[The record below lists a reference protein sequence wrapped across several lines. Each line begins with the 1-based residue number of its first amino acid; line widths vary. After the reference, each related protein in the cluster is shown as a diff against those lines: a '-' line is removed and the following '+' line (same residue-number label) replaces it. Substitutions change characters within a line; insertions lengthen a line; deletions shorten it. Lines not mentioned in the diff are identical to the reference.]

1 MIPASSK
8 ASIEVL
14 AFDLDGTLVD
24 SVPDLNYCLGEA
36 FESLGLARSTEG
48 DTRDW
53 VGDGVEEL
61 VRRGLERSVP
71 PAEADALLSTAIERF
86 SDCYGRNLFVRSR
99 LYPGVVETLDALRA
113 RGLRLA
119 CLTNKRLRYAEAL
132 LDQAGLLGRFELVLG
147 GDSVPKK
154 KPSPMLLDTAA
165 VRLDITPD
173 VAVYVG
179 DSYHDMHAAH
189 AARWRFV
196 WASYGYR
203 QIPRDEL
210 VAAFSID
217 AMPELAARLG
227 ELTAESRSPTGAGY

>member
-1 MIPASSK
+1 MMPASPK

-36 FESLGLARSTEG
+36 FESLGLPRSTERE
-48 DTRDW
+48 TREW

-61 VRRGLERSVP
+61 VRRGLERSMP
-71 PAEADALLSTAIERF
+71 RSEADALLRTAIERF
-86 SDCYGRNLFVRSR
+86 SECYARNLFVRTR
-99 LYPGVVETLDALRA
+99 LYPGVAETLDALRS
-113 RGLRLA
+113 RGVRLA
-119 CLTNKRLRYAEAL
+119 CVTNKRLRFAEAL
-132 LDQAGLLGRFELVLG
+132 LDQAGLLPRFELVLG
-147 GDSVPKK
+147 GDSVAKK
-154 KPSPMLLDTAA
+154 KPHPMLLDTAA
-165 VRLDITPD
+165 ARLGVTAD

-179 DSYHDMHAAH
+179 DSHHDMN
-189 AARWRFV
+189 AARAAGWRFV

-217 AMPELAARLG
+217 AMPELAERLD
-227 ELTAESRSPTGAGY
+227 ELAA

>member
-1 MIPASSK
+1 LTSALSK
-8 ASIEVL
+8 AGIDVL

-36 FESLGLARSTEG
+36 FESLGLARSTER

-71 PAEADALLSTAIERF
+71 PAEADALVSTAIERF
-86 SDCYGRNLFVRSR
+86 SACYARNLYVRSR
-99 LYPGVVETLDALRA
+99 LYPGVAETLDELRA
-113 RGLRLA
+113 RGIRLA
-119 CLTNKRLRYAEAL
+119 CVTNKRLRFAEAL
-132 LDQAGLLGRFELVLG
+132 LAQAALLDRFELVLG
-147 GDSVPKK
+147 GDSVPEK

-165 VRLDITPD
+165 ARLGIAPD

-179 DSYHDMHAAH
+179 DSYHDMHAAQ
-189 AARWRFV
+189 AAGWRFV

-210 VAAFSID
+210 VAKLTID
-217 AMPELAARLG
+217 ALPQLAERLD
-227 ELTAESRSPTGAGY
+227 ELTA